1 MEQVQADRT
10 TAKKKFNRLWKMFVP
25 LAGVTGALGILAVV
39 FLGYDVAKG
48 TVSPCDSIF
57 QDSRVAMSTKIKF
70 LKVEGELKLG
80 REKVSEL
87 SERAQMAAL
96 GLKTCCVVLDA
107 GRIDPEQ
114 FLACKAKARAYDT
127 QVETIVAKVQA
138 AASGAGTPAPELSAA
153 VDKAIATS
161 RDLNQ
166 AVVRISRE
174 QQLQSL
180 QTAATKKLAIDSVEA
195 EPNDDAMNA
204 NVLALAKPAKASIG
218 VAKDIDVFTFTT
230 PPEKRD
236 WVRVELKNLSATLEP
251 NMELLDAA
259 KTSLG
264 AVRNTTAGGDVVYE
278 FVAQPS
284 TIYSFRVSSYYGS
297 ATGVYAIS
305 ATPAKAYDSFEANE
319 TILSAKRIFEGAAI
333 KAKIMDKADVDY
345 FVVDAS
351 GAGERTLKIT
361 IANNSTAL
369 HPGVHVYDANKTEI
383 TSARNTTAGGDLVLD
398 IKSGPGPIYIRVA
411 DYYNS
416 DAGDYTLKVVPQFL
430 AR

>member
-1 MEQVQADRT
+1 MDQVQADRA
-10 TAKKKFNRLWKMFVP
+10 TAKKKANRLWKMFVP
-25 LAGVTGALGILAVV
+25 LVGVTGALGILAVV

-57 QDSRVAMSTKIKF
+57 QDSSVGMSTKIKF
-70 LKVEGELKLG
+70 LKAEGELKLG
-80 REKVSEL
+80 REKVTEL

-138 AASGAGTPAPELSAA
+138 AASSAGTPAPELSAA
-153 VDKAIATS
+153 VDTAIATS

-180 QTAATKKLAIDSVEA
+180 QTAAAKKLAINATEA
-195 EPNDDAMNA
+195 ESNDDALNA
-204 NVLALAKPAKASIG
+204 NVLTLANPAKASIG
-218 VAKDIDVFTFTT
+218 AAKDVDVFTFTT
-230 PPEKRD
+230 PPDKRD
-236 WVRVELKNLSATLEP
+236 WFRVELKNLSTTLEP
-251 NMELLDAA
+251 NIELLDAA

-264 AVRNTTAGGDVVYE
+264 TVRNTTAGGDVTYE
-278 FVAQPS
+278 FVALPS
-284 TIYSFRVSSYYGS
+284 TTYSFRVSSFYGN

-305 ATPAKAYDSFEANE
+305 TTPAKAYDSFEPNE
-319 TILSAKRIFEGAAI
+319 TILTAKRIAEGAAI

-345 FVVDAS
+345 FVVDAT
-351 GAGERTLKIT
+351 GTGERTLKIT
-361 IANNSTAL
+361 IANSSSTL
-369 HPGVHVYDANKTEI
+369 HPGVNVYDANKTEI

-398 IKSGPGPIYIRVA
+398 IKSGPGPVYVRVG

-416 DAGDYTLKVVPQFL
+416 DAGDYTLTVVPQ
-430 AR
+430 

>member
-1 MEQVQADRT
+1 MEQVKADRT
-10 TAKKKFNRLWKMFVP
+10 TAKKKFSRLWKMFVP

-57 QDSRVAMSTKIKF
+57 QDSSVGMSTKIKF
-70 LKVEGELKLG
+70 LKAEGELKLG
-80 REKVSEL
+80 REKVTEL
-87 SERAQMAAL
+87 GERAQMAAL

-107 GRIDPEQ
+107 GRINPEQ
-114 FLACKAKARAYDT
+114 FLSCKAKARAYDA
-127 QVETIVAKVQA
+127 QVENIVAKVQA
-138 AASGAGTPAPELSAA
+138 AASNTGTPAPELDAA

-180 QTAATKKLAIDSVEA
+180 QTAAAKKLTIDVTEA
-195 EPNDDAMNA
+195 EPNDDALNA
-204 NVLALAKPAKASIG
+204 NVLTLAKPAKASIG
-218 VAKDIDVFTFTT
+218 AVKDVDVFTFTT
-230 PPEKRD
+230 PPDKRD
-236 WVRVELKNLSATLEP
+236 WLRIELKNLSTTLEP
-251 NMELLDAA
+251 NVELLDAA

-284 TIYSFRVSSYYGS
+284 TTYSFRVSSFYGS

-305 ATPAKAYDSFEANE
+305 ASPAKAYDSFEPNE
-319 TILSAKRIFEGAAI
+319 TILGAKHIAEGAAT

-345 FVVDAS
+345 FVVDGA
-351 GAGERTLKIT
+351 GAGERTLKLT
-361 IANNSTAL
+361 IANSSPAL

-398 IKSGPGPIYIRVA
+398 FKSGPGPVYIRVA

-416 DAGDYTLKVVPQFL
+416 DAGDYTLTVKPQ
-430 AR
+430 

>member
-1 MEQVQADRT
+1 MEQVQADR
-10 TAKKKFNRLWKMFVP
+10 
-25 LAGVTGALGILAVV
+25 
-39 FLGYDVAKG
+39 
-48 TVSPCDSIF
+48 
-57 QDSRVAMSTKIKF
+57 
-70 LKVEGELKLG
+70 
-80 REKVSEL
+80 
-87 SERAQMAAL
+87 
-96 GLKTCCVVLDA
+96 
-107 GRIDPEQ
+107 
-114 FLACKAKARAYDT
+114 
-127 QVETIVAKVQA
+127 
-138 AASGAGTPAPELSAA
+138 
-153 VDKAIATS
+153 
-161 RDLNQ
+161 
-166 AVVRISRE
+166 
-174 QQLQSL
+174 
-180 QTAATKKLAIDSVEA
+180 
-195 EPNDDAMNA
+195 
-204 NVLALAKPAKASIG
+204 
-218 VAKDIDVFTFTT
+218 
-230 PPEKRD
+230 
-236 WVRVELKNLSATLEP
+236 
-251 NMELLDAA
+251 
-259 KTSLG
+259 
-264 AVRNTTAGGDVVYE
+264 TTAGGDVVYE